1 MTVARG
7 VCLIKV
13 LVVDDHDLVR
23 TGITRMLADID
34 GLQVVGQADSGEES
48 LKKARELKPDVVLMD
63 VKMPGIGGLEA
74 TRKLMRSHP
83 DMKVVAVTVCEEDPF
98 PTRLR
103 QAGAAGYMTKGGGLA
118 EMVQAIR
125 LVFAGQR
132 YISPQIAQQLAL
144 KSFQPQVNNS
154 PFDLLSEREIQIALM
169 IVGCQKVQTISDK
182 LCLSPKTVNTTVTVS
197 TKSFRSAAMLSLH
210 CWQYVTAW
218 SMPAPEMTQ
227 PFDPS
232 AFLATCSGRPGVYR
246 MFDSEARL
254 LYVGKAKNLKKRLAS
269 YFRKTGHAPKTGALV
284 ARIAQIET
292 TITANETEALL
303 LEQTLIKEWRPPY
316 NILLRDDKSYPYVH
330 LSDGN
335 FPRLSI
341 HRGAK
346 KAKGRYFGPYPS
358 AGAIRESL
366 SLMQKTFLVRQC
378 EDSFYK
384 NRTRPCL
391 QYQIKRCKGP
401 CVGLVEPEVYAEDV
415 RHSVMFLEGRSNALT
430 DELNASME
438 KAAMALD
445 FERAAELRDQISLL
459 RRVQDQQSMDGGTG
473 DVDVVAAFV
482 NPGGACVHM
491 ISVRGGRVLG
501 SKNFFPQVG
510 IEEEV
515 GEVMSAFLA
524 QYFLGGVE
532 RELPNEVIVNVVHDD
547 FPTLI
552 DAIEALRGREMTIS
566 HRVRGTRARWQQLA
580 VTNAEQAL
588 SARLANRQH
597 VTARFEALAEVLKLD
612 EPPLRLE
619 CYDISHSSGEATVAS
634 CVVFGPEGPIKSDY
648 RRYNIE
654 GVTAGDD
661 YAAIHQALTRR
672 FSKIKDGEGKLPDIL
687 LVDGG
692 KGQLSMARDVL
703 NELAVPD
710 LILLGVA
717 KGATRKAGFETLY
730 LNDAAHEFT
739 LPGDSPA
746 LHLIQQIRDEA
757 HRFAIT
763 GHRARRGKTRRTST
777 LEGVAGVGPT
787 RRRDLLKHF
796 GGLQELSRASI
807 EEIAKAP
814 GISKKLAE
822 SIYANLHSE

>member
-1 MTVARG
+1 
-7 VCLIKV
+7 
-13 LVVDDHDLVR
+13 
-23 TGITRMLADID
+23 
-34 GLQVVGQADSGEES
+34 
-48 LKKARELKPDVVLMD
+48 
-63 VKMPGIGGLEA
+63 
-74 TRKLMRSHP
+74 
-83 DMKVVAVTVCEEDPF
+83 
-98 PTRLR
+98 
-103 QAGAAGYMTKGGGLA
+103 
-118 EMVQAIR
+118 
-125 LVFAGQR
+125 
-132 YISPQIAQQLAL
+132 
-144 KSFQPQVNNS
+144 
-154 PFDLLSEREIQIALM
+154 
-169 IVGCQKVQTISDK
+169 
-182 LCLSPKTVNTTVTVS
+182 
-197 TKSFRSAAMLSLH
+197 
-210 CWQYVTAW
+210 
-218 SMPAPEMTQ
+218 
-227 PFDPS
+227 
-232 AFLATCSGRPGVYR
+232 
-246 MFDSEARL
+246 MFDAEAKL

-292 TITANETEALL
+292 TITGNETEALL

-316 NILLRDDKSYPYVH
+316 NILLRDDKSYPYVF
-330 LSDGN
+330 LSDGK

-366 SLMQKTFLVRQC
+366 SLLQKTFLVRQC
-378 EDSFYK
+378 EDSYFK
-384 NRTRPCL
+384 NRNRPCL

-401 CVGLVEPEVYAEDV
+401 CVDLVEPEVYAEDV
-415 RHSVMFLEGRSNALT
+415 RHSVMFLEGRSNALS
-430 DELNASME
+430 DELNAAME

-445 FERAAELRDQISLL
+445 FERAAELRDQVALL
-459 RRVQDQQSMDGGTG
+459 RRVQDQQSMEGGTG

-482 NPGGACVHM
+482 NPGGACVHL

-524 QYFLGGVE
+524 QYFLGGVD
-532 RELPNEVIVNVVHDD
+532 RELPSEVIVNVVNED
-547 FPTLI
+547 FPALI
-552 DAIEALRGREMTIS
+552 EAIEESRGREMTIS

-588 SARLANRQH
+588 AARLANRQH
-597 VTARFEALAEVLKLD
+597 VASRFEALAKVLNLD
-612 EPPLRLE
+612 ETPVRLE

-648 RRYNIE
+648 RRFNIE

-661 YAAIHQALTRR
+661 YAAMHQALTRR
-672 FSKIKDGEGKLPDIL
+672 YSRIKDGEGKLPDVL

-692 KGQLSMARDVL
+692 KGQMAMARDVL
-703 NELAVPD
+703 NELAIPD

-717 KGATRKAGFETLY
+717 KGTTRKAGFETLY

-807 EEIAKAP
+807 DEIAKAP

>member
-1 MTVARG
+1 MMTA
-7 VCLIKV
+7 
-13 LVVDDHDLVR
+13 
-23 TGITRMLADID
+23 
-34 GLQVVGQADSGEES
+34 
-48 LKKARELKPDVVLMD
+48 
-63 VKMPGIGGLEA
+63 
-74 TRKLMRSHP
+74 
-83 DMKVVAVTVCEEDPF
+83 
-98 PTRLR
+98 
-103 QAGAAGYMTKGGGLA
+103 
-118 EMVQAIR
+118 
-125 LVFAGQR
+125 
-132 YISPQIAQQLAL
+132 
-144 KSFQPQVNNS
+144 
-154 PFDLLSEREIQIALM
+154 
-169 IVGCQKVQTISDK
+169 
-182 LCLSPKTVNTTVTVS
+182 
-197 TKSFRSAAMLSLH
+197 
-210 CWQYVTAW
+210 
-218 SMPAPEMTQ
+218 
-227 PFDPS
+227 FDPS
-232 AFLATCSGRPGVYR
+232 AFLSTCSGRPGVYR
-246 MFDSEARL
+246 MFDAEEKL
-254 LYVGKAKNLKKRLAS
+254 LYVGKAKDLKKRLAS
-269 YFRKTGHAPKTGALV
+269 YFRKTGHAPKTSALV

-316 NILLRDDKSYPYVH
+316 NILLRDDKSYPYVF
-330 LSDGN
+330 LSDGA

-366 SLMQKTFLVRQC
+366 SLLQKTFLVRQC
-378 EDSFYK
+378 EDSYYK

-430 DELNASME
+430 DELNAEME
-438 KAAMALD
+438 KAAMSLD
-445 FERAAELRDQISLL
+445 FEHAAQVRDQISLL
-459 RRVQDQQSMDGGTG
+459 RRVQDQQSMEGGSG

-482 NPGGACVHM
+482 NPGGACVHL

-524 QYFLGGVE
+524 QYFLGGVD
-532 RELPNEVIVNVVHDD
+532 RELPGEVIVNVVHDD
-547 FPTLI
+547 FPALI
-552 DAIEALRGREMTIS
+552 EAIEASRGKDMTIS

-588 SARLANRQH
+588 SARLANRLH
-597 VTARFEALAEVLKLD
+597 VAARFEALADVLNLD

-634 CVVFGPEGPIKSDY
+634 CVVFGPEGPIKADY

-661 YAAIHQALTRR
+661 YAAMHQALTRR
-672 FSKIKDGEGKLPDIL
+672 FSRLKAGEGKLPDIL

-692 KGQLSMARDVL
+692 KGQLNMARDVL

-717 KGATRKAGFETLY
+717 KGTTRKAGFETLY
-730 LNDAAHEFT
+730 LNDAANEFT

>member
-1 MTVARG
+1 
-7 VCLIKV
+7 
-13 LVVDDHDLVR
+13 
-23 TGITRMLADID
+23 
-34 GLQVVGQADSGEES
+34 
-48 LKKARELKPDVVLMD
+48 
-63 VKMPGIGGLEA
+63 
-74 TRKLMRSHP
+74 
-83 DMKVVAVTVCEEDPF
+83 
-98 PTRLR
+98 
-103 QAGAAGYMTKGGGLA
+103 
-118 EMVQAIR
+118 
-125 LVFAGQR
+125 
-132 YISPQIAQQLAL
+132 
-144 KSFQPQVNNS
+144 
-154 PFDLLSEREIQIALM
+154 
-169 IVGCQKVQTISDK
+169 
-182 LCLSPKTVNTTVTVS
+182 
-197 TKSFRSAAMLSLH
+197 
-210 CWQYVTAW
+210 
-218 SMPAPEMTQ
+218 MTQ

-232 AFLATCSGRPGVYR
+232 AFLSTCSGRPGVYR
-246 MFDSEARL
+246 MFDIDGRL

-284 ARIAQIET
+284 ARIAQVET

-303 LEQTLIKEWRPPY
+303 LEQTLIKESRPPY

-330 LSDGN
+330 LSDGE

-366 SLMQKTFLVRQC
+366 SILQKTFHVRQC

-391 QYQIKRCKGP
+391 QYQIKRCKAP
-401 CVGLVEPEVYAEDV
+401 CVNLVEPQIYNDDV

-430 DELNASME
+430 DELNALME
-438 KAAMALD
+438 KAAMDLD
-445 FERAAELRDQISLL
+445 FEHAAELRDQIGLL

-482 NPGGACVHM
+482 NPGGACVHL

-524 QYFLGGVE
+524 QYFLGGGE
-532 RELPNEVIVNVVHDD
+532 RELPGEVIVNVVHED

-552 DAIEALRGREMTIS
+552 DAIDASRGREITIS

-588 SARLANRQH
+588 MARLANRQH
-597 VTARFEALAEVLKLD
+597 VAARFDALAQVLKLD
-612 EPPLRLE
+612 EPPQRLE

-654 GVTAGDD
+654 GITAGDD
-661 YAAIHQALTRR
+661 YAAMHQALTRR

-692 KGQLSMARDVL
+692 KGQLSMARDVM

-717 KGATRKAGFETLY
+717 KGTTRKAGFETLY

-739 LPGDSPA
+739 LKGDSPA

-777 LEGVAGVGPT
+777 LESVAGVGPT

>member
-1 MTVARG
+1 MTA
-7 VCLIKV
+7 
-13 LVVDDHDLVR
+13 
-23 TGITRMLADID
+23 
-34 GLQVVGQADSGEES
+34 
-48 LKKARELKPDVVLMD
+48 
-63 VKMPGIGGLEA
+63 
-74 TRKLMRSHP
+74 
-83 DMKVVAVTVCEEDPF
+83 
-98 PTRLR
+98 
-103 QAGAAGYMTKGGGLA
+103 
-118 EMVQAIR
+118 
-125 LVFAGQR
+125 
-132 YISPQIAQQLAL
+132 
-144 KSFQPQVNNS
+144 
-154 PFDLLSEREIQIALM
+154 
-169 IVGCQKVQTISDK
+169 
-182 LCLSPKTVNTTVTVS
+182 
-197 TKSFRSAAMLSLH
+197 
-210 CWQYVTAW
+210 
-218 SMPAPEMTQ
+218 

-246 MFDSEARL
+246 MFDDAMRL

-269 YFRKTGHAPKTGALV
+269 YFRKTGQAPKTAALV
-284 ARIAQIET
+284 GKIHQIET

-316 NILLRDDKSYPYVH
+316 NILLRDDKSYPYVF
-330 LSDGN
+330 LSDGE

-366 SLMQKTFLVRQC
+366 SLLQKTFFVRQC
-378 EDSFYK
+378 EDSYFR

-391 QYQIKRCKGP
+391 QHQIKRCKAP
-401 CVGLVEPEVYAEDV
+401 CVRLVEAPEYAEDV
-415 RHSVMFLEGRSNALT
+415 RHSVMFLEGRSNQLT
-430 DELNASME
+430 NELSASME
-438 KAAMALD
+438 KAAMDLQ
-445 FERAAELRDQISLL
+445 FEEAAQLRDQIGLL
-459 RRVQDQQSMDGGTG
+459 RRVQDQQSMEGGSG
-473 DVDVVAAFV
+473 DVDVIAAFV
-482 NPGGACVHM
+482 NPGGACVHL
-491 ISVRGGRVLG
+491 ITVRSGRVLG

-515 GEVMSAFLA
+515 AEVMSAFLS
-524 QYFLGGVE
+524 QYYLGSSE
-532 RELPNEVIVNVVHDD
+532 RDLPSELIVNVIPEDHEA
-547 FPTLI
+547 LL
-552 DAIEALRGREMTIS
+552 DALDTLRGRELSLS

-588 SARLANRQH
+588 GARLANRQH
-597 VTARFEALAEVLKLD
+597 VAARFDALAEVLNLD
-612 EPPLRLE
+612 EPPQRLE

-648 RRYNIE
+648 RRYNID

-661 YAAIHQALTRR
+661 YAAMHQALTRR
-672 FSKIKDGEGKLPDIL
+672 FSKIKAGEGKLPDVL

-692 KGQLSMARDVL
+692 KGQLNMARDVL
-703 NELAVPD
+703 NELAIPD

-717 KGATRKAGFETLY
+717 KGTTRKAGFETLY
-730 LNDAAHEFT
+730 LNDVAHEFT
-739 LPGDSPA
+739 LKGDSPA

-777 LEGVAGVGPT
+777 LEGVAGVGPK
-787 RRRDLLKHF
+787 RRRELLKHF
-796 GGLQELSRASI
+796 GGLQEIARASV